1 MIKSFLKNHSIHKKI
16 VPHFDYLFI
25 YNPTSF
31 FTIWVMI
38 CVGMYIGHL
47 TFYNYPQWII
57 SFDLK
62 ILFLFLSLTLII
74 GSVFIKNKISSSE
87 TTTNNKQKLF
97 VANNKAL
104 MLSKISLI
112 IGFIVLFLTNIYNLM
127 LGGLIYIVFTV
138 MFNKNNTIFK
148 RQSLLNLFIV
158 FLIGTLLSLSGY
170 VAVISQGSYFYSLT
184 GSFSYLILIKFFL
197 YGIGYTAIF
206 IIIDIKNSSFEKSLS
221 NVYGMR
227 LMIALST
234 LMILFNIFIGF
245 YLQEPLITIACVVS
259 IPFFLYA
266 LIRKLDKD
274 IKRAIYYPIFIFNFF
289 ISTIYPYLFIL
300 LIITFYLSKYY
311 NWHRYNFHFPTFLV
325 END

>member
-1 MIKSFLKNHSIHKKI
+1 MLFL
-16 VPHFDYLFI
+16 
-25 YNPTSF
+25 
-31 FTIWVMI
+31 
-38 CVGMYIGHL
+38 
-47 TFYNYPQWII
+47 WII

-74 GSVFIKNKISSSE
+74 GSVFIKNKIPSLE

-97 VANNKAL
+97 VANNRAL

-127 LGGLIYIVFTV
+127 LGSLIYIVFTV
-138 MFNKNNTIFK
+138 MFNKNSTLFK
-148 RQSLLNLFIV
+148 RQSLLILFIV

-184 GSFSYLILIKFFL
+184 GSFSYLILIKFLL
-197 YGIGYTAIF
+197 YGICYTAIF
-206 IIIDIKNSSFEKSLS
+206 IIIDIKNSSLEKSLS

-227 LMIALST
+227 IMIVLSI

-311 NWHRYNFHFPTFLV
+311 NWHRHNFHFPTFLV